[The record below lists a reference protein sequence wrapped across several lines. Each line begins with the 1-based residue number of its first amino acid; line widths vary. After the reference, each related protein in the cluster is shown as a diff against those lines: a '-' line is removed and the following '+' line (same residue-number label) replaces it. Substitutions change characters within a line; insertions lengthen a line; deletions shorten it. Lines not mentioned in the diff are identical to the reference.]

1 MRDRKLFLLYFI
13 FLLFYYIFV
22 VEILFSDY
30 KILSIFE
37 GNSFFSFSYERNM
50 TMYLI
55 MGGIVNSIA
64 IIFLSSLVEQ
74 LKSMEVYIRI
84 RLKGKKQIRFYF
96 ISILKASILIVI
108 PKFFVDLIIT
118 EFDNLFLLAAMEIS
132 LLLTLLLYAL
142 IHLLLTFYGYKQN
155 LVIFLLIVLNFASS
169 MAYIAIPI
177 LGVLVFVPKTL
188 WESNFYIIFIKF
200 LFIIIFIISLWKSEP
215 KFSRDLI

>member
-1 MRDRKLFLLYFI
+1 
-13 FLLFYYIFV
+13 
-22 VEILFSDY
+22 
-30 KILSIFE
+30 
-37 GNSFFSFSYERNM
+37 
-50 TMYLI
+50 MYLI

-118 EFDNLFLLAAMEIS
+118 EFDNLFLLAAMDIS

-200 LFIIIFIISLWKSEP
+200 LFIIVFIIFLWKSEP